1 MELKNI
7 ISETLNEIEKMA
19 KTIDNGFNTAQK
31 TPSFFKTP
39 PHLQNTPNPKNANA
53 PLESKNAAKIETQ
66 EKITEEKEEELKE
79 IITEEIVQEKITE
92 EKEEELKEIITE
104 EIVQEKI
111 TEEKE
116 EESKEIITEEIT
128 PKTPTQETPT
138 QVLIPNERVFLKGL
152 LERTLVLFKGMQAL
166 EEKEVL
172 KRLDLVARFL
182 QYQLSVLEKR
192 LESLERENTE

>member
-19 KTIDNGFNTAQK
+19 KTIDNNFDAAQK

-39 PHLQNTPNPKNANA
+39 PYLQNAKNAETPPMSNTE
-53 PLESKNAAKIETQ
+53 PKNAAKIETQ
-66 EKITEEKEEELKE
+66 EKITEEKEEAQE
-79 IITEEIVQEKITE
+79 III
-92 EKEEELKEIITE
+92 
-104 EIVQEKI
+104 
-111 TEEKE
+111 
-116 EESKEIITEEIT
+116 EEIT
-128 PKTPTQETPT
+128 PQTPK
-138 QVLIPNERVFLKGL
+138 QVPISNERVFLKNL
-152 LERTLVLFKGMQAL
+152 LERTLVLFQGMQAL
-166 EEKEVL
+166 EEKDAL

>member
-53 PLESKNAAKIETQ
+53 PLEPKNAAKIETQ

-79 IITEEIVQEKITE
+79 IITEEI
-92 EKEEELKEIITE
+92 
-104 EIVQEKI
+104 
-111 TEEKE
+111 
-116 EESKEIITEEIT
+116 T

-138 QVLIPNERVFLKGL
+138 QALIPNERVFLKGL

-166 EEKEVL
+166 EEKEAL

-182 QYQLSVLEKR
+182 QYQLSTLEKR

>member
-1 MELKNI
+1 MAGRMELKNI

-19 KTIDNGFNTAQK
+19 KTIDNNFDAAQK

-39 PHLQNTPNPKNANA
+39 PYLQNAKNAETPPMSNTE
-53 PLESKNAAKIETQ
+53 PKNAAKIETQ
-66 EKITEEKEEELKE
+66 EKITEEN
-79 IITEEIVQEKITE
+79 TE
-92 EKEEELKEIITE
+92 EKEEAP
-104 EIVQEKI
+104 
-111 TEEKE
+111 
-116 EESKEIITEEIT
+116 EIITEEIT
-128 PKTPTQETPT
+128 PKNPA
-138 QVLIPNERVFLKGL
+138 QVLIPNERVFLKNL

-166 EEKEVL
+166 EEKDAL

>member
-1 MELKNI
+1 MAGRMELKNI

-19 KTIDNGFNTAQK
+19 KTIDDGFDRVQK

-53 PLESKNAAKIETQ
+53 SLEPKNAAKIET
-66 EKITEEKEEELKE
+66 
-79 IITEEIVQEKITE
+79 
-92 EKEEELKEIITE
+92 
-104 EIVQEKI
+104 QEKI

-128 PKTPTQETPT
+128 QETPTQENPT
-138 QVLIPNERVFLKGL
+138 QVLIPNERVFLKNL
-152 LERTLVLFKGMQAL
+152 LERTLVLFKGMRAL
-166 EEKEVL
+166 EAKEAL
-172 KRLDLVARFL
+172 KRLDLVVRFL

-192 LESLERENTE
+192 LESLEQENTE

>member
-1 MELKNI
+1 MAGRMELKNI

-19 KTIDNGFNTAQK
+19 KTIDDGFNTAQK

-39 PHLQNTPNPKNANA
+39 PHLQNTPKNANTPLEPKNAT
-53 PLESKNAAKIETQ
+53 KIET
-66 EKITEEKEEELKE
+66 
-79 IITEEIVQEKITE
+79 
-92 EKEEELKEIITE
+92 
-104 EIVQEKI
+104 QEKI

-116 EESKEIITEEIT
+116 EESKEIITEEIAQEN
-128 PKTPTQETPT
+128 PTQA
-138 QVLIPNERVFLKGL
+138 LIPNERVFLKGL

-166 EEKEVL
+166 EEKEAL
-172 KRLDLVARFL
+172 KRLDLVVRFL

>member
-19 KTIDNGFNTAQK
+19 KTIDNGLNTAQK

-53 PLESKNAAKIETQ
+53 PLEPKNAAKIETQ

-79 IITEEIVQEKITE
+79 IITEEI
-92 EKEEELKEIITE
+92 
-104 EIVQEKI
+104 
-111 TEEKE
+111 
-116 EESKEIITEEIT
+116 T
-128 PKTPTQETPT
+128 PKTPTQENPTQENPT

-166 EEKEVL
+166 EEKEAM
-172 KRLDLVARFL
+172 KRLDLVERFL
-182 QYQLSVLEKR
+182 QYQLSALEKR

>member
-19 KTIDNGFNTAQK
+19 QTIDDGVAQK

-39 PHLQNTPNPKNANA
+39 PNLQNTPKNANTPLEPKNAT
-53 PLESKNAAKIETQ
+53 KIETQ
-66 EKITEEKEEELKE
+66 EKITEENTEEKEEEAKE
-79 IITEEIVQEKITE
+79 IITEETA
-92 EKEEELKEIITE
+92 
-104 EIVQEKI
+104 
-111 TEEKE
+111 
-116 EESKEIITEEIT
+116 
-128 PKTPTQETPT
+128 PKNPTQA
-138 QVLIPNERVFLKGL
+138 LIPNERVFLKDL

-166 EEKEVL
+166 EEKEAL

-182 QYQLSVLEKR
+182 QYQLSALEKR

>member
-7 ISETLNEIEKMA
+7 ISETLSEIEKMA

-39 PHLQNTPNPKNANA
+39 PHLQNTPNPKNANT
-53 PLESKNAAKIETQ
+53 PLEPKNAAKIETQ
-66 EKITEEKEEELKE
+66 EKITEEKEEEVPE
-79 IITEEIVQEKITE
+79 IITENPTQENPT
-92 EKEEELKEIITE
+92 
-104 EIVQEKI
+104 QE
-111 TEEKE
+111 
-116 EESKEIITEEIT
+116 
-128 PKTPTQETPT
+128 TPTQETPT
-138 QVLIPNERVFLKGL
+138 QALIPNERVFLKGL

-166 EEKEVL
+166 EEKEAL

-182 QYQLSVLEKR
+182 QYQLSTLEKR

>member
-1 MELKNI
+1 MAGRMELKNI

-19 KTIDNGFNTAQK
+19 KTIDDGFNTAQK

-39 PHLQNTPNPKNANA
+39 PNLQNTPNPKNANT

-79 IITEEIVQEKITE
+79 IITEEI
-92 EKEEELKEIITE
+92 
-104 EIVQEKI
+104 
-111 TEEKE
+111 
-116 EESKEIITEEIT
+116 
-128 PKTPTQETPT
+128 TQENPT
-138 QVLIPNERVFLKGL
+138 QVLISNERIFLKGL

-166 EEKEVL
+166 EEKEAL

-182 QYQLSVLEKR
+182 QYQLSALEKR
-192 LESLERENTE
+192 LESLEQENTE

>member
-1 MELKNI
+1 MAGRMELKNI

-19 KTIDNGFNTAQK
+19 KTIDNNFDAAQK

-39 PHLQNTPNPKNANA
+39 PNLQNTPNPKNANT
-53 PLESKNAAKIETQ
+53 PLEPKNAAKIETQ
-66 EKITEEKEEELKE
+66 EKIAEENTEEKEEAQE
-79 IITEEIVQEKITE
+79 III
-92 EKEEELKEIITE
+92 
-104 EIVQEKI
+104 
-111 TEEKE
+111 
-116 EESKEIITEEIT
+116 EEIT
-128 PKTPTQETPT
+128 PQTPK
-138 QVLIPNERVFLKGL
+138 QVPISNERVFLKNL
-152 LERTLVLFKGMQAL
+152 LERTLVLLKGMQAL

>member
-19 KTIDNGFNTAQK
+19 KTIDDGFNTVQK

-39 PHLQNTPNPKNANA
+39 PNLQNTPNPQNANTPLEPKNAT
-53 PLESKNAAKIETQ
+53 KIETQ
-66 EKITEEKEEELKE
+66 EKITEEKEEAQE
-79 IITEEIVQEKITE
+79 III
-92 EKEEELKEIITE
+92 
-104 EIVQEKI
+104 
-111 TEEKE
+111 
-116 EESKEIITEEIT
+116 EEIT
-128 PKTPTQETPT
+128 PQTPTQAP
-138 QVLIPNERVFLKGL
+138 ISNERVFLKNL
-152 LERTLVLFKGMQAL
+152 LERTLVLLKGMQAL
-166 EEKEVL
+166 EEKEAL

>member
-19 KTIDNGFNTAQK
+19 KTIDDGFNTVQK

-66 EKITEEKEEELKE
+66 EKITEEKEEE
-79 IITEEIVQEKITE
+79 
-92 EKEEELKEIITE
+92 
-104 EIVQEKI
+104 
-111 TEEKE
+111 
-116 EESKEIITEEIT
+116 SKEIITEEIT
-128 PKTPTQETPT
+128 QETPT
-138 QVLIPNERVFLKGL
+138 QENPTQALIPNERVFLKVL

-166 EEKEVL
+166 EEKEAL
-172 KRLDLVARFL
+172 KRLDLVVRFL

-192 LESLERENTE
+192 LESLEQEKTE

>member
-1 MELKNI
+1 MAGRMELKNI

-19 KTIDNGFNTAQK
+19 KTIDDGFNTAQK

-39 PHLQNTPNPKNANA
+39 PHLQNTPNLKNANA
-53 PLESKNAAKIETQ
+53 PLEPKNAAKIETQ

-79 IITEEIVQEKITE
+79 IITEEI
-92 EKEEELKEIITE
+92 
-104 EIVQEKI
+104 
-111 TEEKE
+111 
-116 EESKEIITEEIT
+116 T
-128 PKTPTQETPT
+128 PKTPTQENPT
-138 QVLIPNERVFLKGL
+138 QALIPNERVFLKGL

-166 EEKEVL
+166 EEKEAL

>member
-19 KTIDNGFNTAQK
+19 KTIDNNFDAAQK

-39 PHLQNTPNPKNANA
+39 PYLQNAKNAETPPMSNTE
-53 PLESKNAAKIETQ
+53 PKNAAKIETQ
-66 EKITEEKEEELKE
+66 EKITEEN
-79 IITEEIVQEKITE
+79 TE
-92 EKEEELKEIITE
+92 EKEEA
-104 EIVQEKI
+104 QG
-111 TEEKE
+111 
-116 EESKEIITEEIT
+116 IITEEIT
-128 PKTPTQETPT
+128 PKNPT
-138 QVLIPNERVFLKGL
+138 QVPISSERVFLRNL
-152 LERTLVLFKGMQAL
+152 LERTLVLFQGMQAL
-166 EEKEVL
+166 EEKEAL

>member
-1 MELKNI
+1 MAGRMELKNI

-19 KTIDNGFNTAQK
+19 KTIDDGFDRAQK

-39 PHLQNTPNPKNANA
+39 PHLQNTPNPKNANT
-53 PLESKNAAKIETQ
+53 PLESKNATKIETQ

-79 IITEEIVQEKITE
+79 IITEEI
-92 EKEEELKEIITE
+92 
-104 EIVQEKI
+104 
-111 TEEKE
+111 
-116 EESKEIITEEIT
+116 
-128 PKTPTQETPT
+128 TQETPT

-166 EEKEVL
+166 EEKEAL
-172 KRLDLVARFL
+172 KRLDLVERFL
-182 QYQLSVLEKR
+182 QYQLSALEKR

>member
-19 KTIDNGFNTAQK
+19 KTIDDGFDRVQK

-53 PLESKNAAKIETQ
+53 SLEPKNAAKIETQ
-66 EKITEEKEEELKE
+66 EKITEEKEEE
-79 IITEEIVQEKITE
+79 
-92 EKEEELKEIITE
+92 
-104 EIVQEKI
+104 
-111 TEEKE
+111 
-116 EESKEIITEEIT
+116 SKEIITKEIT
-128 PKTPTQETPT
+128 PKNPTQA
-138 QVLIPNERVFLKGL
+138 LISNERIFLKNL

-166 EEKEVL
+166 EEKEAL

>member
-1 MELKNI
+1 MAGRMELKNI
-7 ISETLNEIEKMA
+7 ISETLSEIEKMA

-39 PHLQNTPNPKNANA
+39 PHLQNTPNPKNANV
-53 PLESKNAAKIETQ
+53 PLEPKNAAKIETQ

-79 IITEEIVQEKITE
+79 IITEEITQEN
-92 EKEEELKEIITE
+92 
-104 EIVQEKI
+104 
-111 TEEKE
+111 
-116 EESKEIITEEIT
+116 
-128 PKTPTQETPT
+128 PTQA
-138 QVLIPNERVFLKGL
+138 LIPNERVFLKGL

-166 EEKEVL
+166 EEKEAL

-182 QYQLSVLEKR
+182 QYQLSALEKR

>member
-19 KTIDNGFNTAQK
+19 KTIDNGFDVVQK

-39 PHLQNTPNPKNANA
+39 PYLQNTPNPQNT
-53 PLESKNAAKIETQ
+53 PLEPKNAAKIETQ
-66 EKITEEKEEELKE
+66 EKITEEN
-79 IITEEIVQEKITE
+79 IE
-92 EKEEELKEIITE
+92 EKEEEAKGIT
-104 EIVQEKI
+104 I
-111 TEEKE
+111 
-116 EESKEIITEEIT
+116 EEIT
-128 PKTPTQETPT
+128 PKNPTQAP
-138 QVLIPNERVFLKGL
+138 ISSERVFLKNL
-152 LERTLVLFKGMQAL
+152 LERTLVLFQGMQAL
-166 EEKEVL
+166 EEKDAL

>member
-19 KTIDNGFNTAQK
+19 KTIDDGFDTAQK

-39 PHLQNTPNPKNANA
+39 PHLQNTPNPKNANT
-53 PLESKNAAKIETQ
+53 PLEPKNAAKIET
-66 EKITEEKEEELKE
+66 
-79 IITEEIVQEKITE
+79 
-92 EKEEELKEIITE
+92 
-104 EIVQEKI
+104 QEKI

-116 EESKEIITEEIT
+116 EESKEIITEEIA
-128 PKTPTQETPT
+128 QETPT
-138 QVLIPNERVFLKGL
+138 QALIPNERVFLKGL

-166 EEKEVL
+166 EEKEAM

-182 QYQLSVLEKR
+182 QYQLSALEKR

>member
-19 KTIDNGFNTAQK
+19 KTIDDGFDRAQK

-53 PLESKNAAKIETQ
+53 PLEPKNAAKIETQ

-79 IITEEIVQEKITE
+79 IITEKITE

-104 EIVQEKI
+104 EITQEN
-111 TEEKE
+111 
-116 EESKEIITEEIT
+116 
-128 PKTPTQETPT
+128 PTQA
-138 QVLIPNERVFLKGL
+138 LIPNERVFLKGL

-166 EEKEVL
+166 EEKEAL

>member
-1 MELKNI
+1 MAGRMELKNI

-19 KTIDNGFNTAQK
+19 KTIDNNFDAVQK

-39 PHLQNTPNPKNANA
+39 SHLQNAKNAETPPMSNTE
-53 PLESKNAAKIETQ
+53 PKNAAKIETQ
-66 EKITEEKEEELKE
+66 EKITEEN
-79 IITEEIVQEKITE
+79 TEENTE
-92 EKEEELKEIITE
+92 EKEEE
-104 EIVQEKI
+104 VP
-111 TEEKE
+111 
-116 EESKEIITEEIT
+116 EIITEEIT
-128 PKTPTQETPT
+128 PETPK
-138 QVLIPNERVFLKGL
+138 QAPISNERVFLKNL

-166 EEKEVL
+166 EEKDAL